1 MEECIMKRLLD
12 IVFSVIALVMLSPL
26 LILVAVILRCT
37 GEGYVL
43 YRQERVGK
51 GGRPFGLYKFA
62 TMLKDSPRMAGGL
75 LTTQNDPRILPFG
88 RILRATK
95 INEIPQLLNV
105 LLGDMSL
112 IGPRP
117 QAKAHFDVF
126 SAHVKQEILKVRP
139 GLSGAGSIVFHD
151 ESAILAQ
158 CGQDEH
164 VFYAE
169 DIAPYKGQIEVWYVQ
184 HQSLWLD
191 GLLILLTLWVVLFPK
206 SRLHLRLLRDL
217 PALESRVLADCLGV
231 PVPPGRLVLRV
242 SRPSVTERIA
252 MEEAGRVQPYR
263 QHGRDIGRRKAAF
276 TPQKWSEISGV
287 APSKSGS
294 GD

>member
-1 MEECIMKRLLD
+1 
-12 IVFSVIALVMLSPL
+12 
-26 LILVAVILRCT
+26 
-37 GEGYVL
+37 
-43 YRQERVGK
+43 
-51 GGRPFGLYKFA
+51 
-62 TMLKDSPRMAGGL
+62 
-75 LTTQNDPRILPFG
+75 
-88 RILRATK
+88 
-95 INEIPQLLNV
+95 
-105 LLGDMSL
+105 MSL